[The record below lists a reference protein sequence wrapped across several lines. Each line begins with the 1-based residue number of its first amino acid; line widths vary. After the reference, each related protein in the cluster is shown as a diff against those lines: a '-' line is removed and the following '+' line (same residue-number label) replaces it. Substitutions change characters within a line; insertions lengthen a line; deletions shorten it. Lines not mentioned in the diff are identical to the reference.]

1 MIQQRALP
9 IVCAA
14 LTLAAIVAA
23 RPQAAR
29 RAPTNRTVYVS
40 VTDGKGTAVTDL
52 TAADLVV
59 KEGGKERE
67 IVRAEPAPGRLR
79 LALAVEERLVGD
91 GQIRLGMFEFV
102 KRVAKSADVGLITI
116 GLSNRTLVE
125 FTPDANTVL
134 DAINK
139 LTLNPR
145 GDSNLTEGV
154 LEIVNAFSAAKAERP
169 ALVVVALSGG
179 QTGGAEPRNVLDKLG
194 ESGVTMHS
202 VTLEG
207 GGASAG
213 LGSMADESGREQVL
227 GDGPKQS
234 GGRRYDINVTAGAQK
249 ALLQVADELL
259 AQYAITY
266 ALPDG
271 VKPNKRFSI
280 SSRRR
285 GVTLRA
291 PSIVPER
298 Q

>member
-1 MIQQRALP
+1 
-9 IVCAA
+9 
-14 LTLAAIVAA
+14 
-23 RPQAAR
+23 
-29 RAPTNRTVYVS
+29 
-40 VTDGKGTAVTDL
+40 VTDGKGIAITDV

-59 KEGGKERE
+59 KEGGKERA

-91 GQIRLGMFEFV
+91 GHIRLGMFEFV
-102 KRVAKSADVGLITI
+102 KRVAKSADVSLITI
-116 GLSNRTLVE
+116 GLGNRTLVD
-125 FTPDANTVL
+125 FTADANSVL

-154 LEIVNAFSAAKAERP
+154 LEIVSAFAAAKAERP
-169 ALVVVALSGG
+169 ALVVLALAGG
-179 QTGGAEPRNVLDKLG
+179 QAGGAEPRNVLDKLG
-194 ESGVTMHS
+194 ESGATMYS

-213 LGSMADESGREQVL
+213 LGSMTDESGREQVL

-234 GGRRYDINVTAGAQK
+234 GGRRYDLTVTAGAQK
-249 ALLQVADELL
+249 ALQQAADELL

-271 VKPNKRFSI
+271 VKPNKRFNI
-280 SSRRR
+280 STKRR

-291 PSIVPER
+291 PSVVPDR
-298 Q
+298 P

>member
-1 MIQQRALP
+1 MS
-9 IVCAA
+9 AA
-14 LTLAAIVAA
+14 LAVAVILAADPTAA
-23 RPQAAR
+23 RT
-29 RAPTNRTVYVS
+29 APTNRTVHVS

-67 IVRAEPAPGRLR
+67 IVRAEPAAGRLR

-102 KRVAKSADVGLITI
+102 KRVAKSADVSLITI
-116 GLSNRTLVE
+116 GLSNRTLVD
-125 FTPDANTVL
+125 FTPDANAVL

-179 QTGGAEPRNVLDKLG
+179 QAGGAEPRNVLDRLG

-227 GDGPKQS
+227 GDGAKQS
-234 GGRRYDINVTAGAQK
+234 GGRRHDLTVTAGAQK

-280 SSRRR
+280 SSKRR